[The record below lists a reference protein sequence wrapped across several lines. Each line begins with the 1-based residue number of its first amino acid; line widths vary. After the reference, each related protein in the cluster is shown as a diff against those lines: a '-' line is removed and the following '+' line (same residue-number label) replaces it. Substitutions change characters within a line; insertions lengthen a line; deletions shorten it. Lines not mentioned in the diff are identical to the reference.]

1 MHGQGRVVNPFP
13 NSQCDLR
20 YWYPISSRPK
30 IKQIPKII
38 AMVPR
43 YTWGTSE
50 ASYGFFSN
58 IYDKF
63 LNIVCI
69 AITEGKIGL
78 ITEMKTEDWKIDLIG
93 L

>member
-1 MHGQGRVVNPFP
+1 
-13 NSQCDLR
+13 
-20 YWYPISSRPK
+20 
-30 IKQIPKII
+30 
-38 AMVPR
+38 MVPR